1 MNTPQRLVIEIV
13 FDFVCPWCYLGIKRL
28 LRLCARRPDLD
39 VTFIWRPFL
48 LNPDMPRAGMS
59 RTDYLMRKFGGED
72 RAKRLHTS
80 IAALGAADG
89 ILFNFEAIRRTA
101 SSIDAHRLVAE
112 AARQNCADALVLLI
126 LEAHFQDGLDIGNE
140 DVLVALAVQAGMQE
154 AHTRQFLS
162 QNEGIE
168 QVRMENLRAHRRGVN
183 GVPCFILDGEHAI
196 SGAQESEVLERLIEL
211 TQSLTANY

>member
-1 MNTPQRLVIEIV
+1 M
-13 FDFVCPWCYLGIKRL
+13 
-28 LRLCARRPDLD
+28 RLCARRQDLA

-48 LNPDMPRAGMS
+48 LNPDMPRTGMS
-59 RTDYLMRKFGGED
+59 RTDYLMRKFGGEE
-72 RAKRLHTS
+72 RAKRLYSS
-80 IAALGAADG
+80 ITALGAADG
-89 ILFNFEAIRRTA
+89 IAFNFEAIRRTA
-101 SSIDAHRLVAE
+101 NSIEAHRLTAE
-112 AARQNCADALVLLI
+112 AARQNCADALVMRI

-140 DVLVALAVQAGMQE
+140 DVLVALAVEVGLDE
-154 AHTRQFLS
+154 AQTRQFLV

-211 TQSLTANY
+211 THILSTDH